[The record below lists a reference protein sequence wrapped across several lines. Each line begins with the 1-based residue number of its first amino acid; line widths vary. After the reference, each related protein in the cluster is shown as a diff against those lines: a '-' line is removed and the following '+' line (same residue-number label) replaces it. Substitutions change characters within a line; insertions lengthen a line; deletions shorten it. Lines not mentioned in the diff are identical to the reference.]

1 MLKIRIG
8 SITYAMKARRQ
19 LSLRGIRA
27 GLIKTDGGENEGCV
41 YGIEIPEDRLL
52 QAVSILRE
60 SRIEYRPLKE
70 EK

>member
-1 MLKIRIG
+1 MQKLQIG

-27 GLIKTDGGENEGCV
+27 SLIKTDDGEGRGCV

-52 QAVSILRE
+52 QAITVLRE
-60 SRIEYRPLKE
+60 GRIEYRPIKE
-70 EK
+70 DK

>member
-1 MLKIRIG
+1 MQKIRIG

-19 LSLRGIRA
+19 LSLRGIHA

-52 QAVSILRE
+52 QAITVLRE
-60 SRIEYRPLKE
+60 SRIEYRSVKD

>member
-1 MLKIRIG
+1 MQKLRIG

-27 GLIKTDGGENEGCV
+27 SLIKTDGEEGSGCV
-41 YGIEIPEDRLL
+41 YGIEIPEERLL
-52 QAVSILRE
+52 EAIAVLRE
-60 SRIEYRPLKE
+60 GRIEYRPIKR

>member
-1 MLKIRIG
+1 MQKIRIG

-27 GLIKTDGGENEGCV
+27 GLIKTDNGENEGCV

-52 QAVSILRE
+52 DAVAILRE
-60 SRIEYRPLKE
+60 SRIEYQSVKE

>member
-1 MLKIRIG
+1 MQKIRIG

-19 LSLRGIRA
+19 LSHRGIRA

-52 QAVSILRE
+52 EVVAILRE
-60 SRIEYRPLKE
+60 SRIEYRPVKE